1 MYIYIV
7 FCWRQTVFWNLFGL
21 VFAGELLFCFFYSNR
36 FILYRYYHGRSN
48 LALLG
53 LKNLPLRPAT
63 KRCETPLQLHVVA
76 AFNSRGEAVAVK
88 LPAVCEDKDERSPKG
103 LFRFTHVVATPEMF
117 EWSVVALPF
126 WRSLHVV
133 QESIRIF
140 VVSDSTFRSEKFG
153 YTFTCIAFQHV
164 SCHSI
169 ACIAQKQNLSN
180 IDIGELMKI
189 GIFPHSKRG
198 KLIPKNPPGRIF
210 RIKACSSGIVA
221 SKMDMYYCISI

>member
-1 MYIYIV
+1 MKDPQRA
-7 FCWRQTVFWNLFGL
+7 CSASPMSWPHPRCLSGL
-21 VFAGELLFCFFYSNR
+21 WWPCHF
-36 FILYRYYHGRSN
+36 
-48 LALLG
+48 
-53 LKNLPLRPAT
+53 
-63 KRCETPLQLHVVA
+63 
-76 AFNSRGEAVAVK
+76 GEA
-88 LPAVCEDKDERSPKG
+88 CMWCRKG
-103 LFRFTHVVATPEMF
+103 F
-117 EWSVVALPF
+117 
-126 WRSLHVV
+126 
-133 QESIRIF
+133 RIF
-140 VVSDSTFRSEKFG
+140 VVSDSTWRSEKFG

-169 ACIAQKQNLSN
+169 ACIAQKQNLSS

>member
-1 MYIYIV
+1 MF

-21 VFAGELLFCFFYSNR
+21 VFAGELLFSFFYSNR

-133 QESIRIF
+133 QERIQNICG
-140 VVSDSTFRSEKFG
+140 FR
-153 YTFTCIAFQHV
+153 QHV
-164 SCHSI
+164 PLGEVRLHFHLYC
-169 ACIAQKQNLSN
+169 LSA
-180 IDIGELMKI
+180 
-189 GIFPHSKRG
+189 
-198 KLIPKNPPGRIF
+198 RIMPLDCLYCT
-210 RIKACSSGIVA
+210 KA
-221 SKMDMYYCISI
+221 KPEQH